1 MSAEKPKKL
10 KQQLENILNHIN
22 SEETHQ
28 KIQDFYD
35 NAINSKKE
43 LISQRDVIAQLGL
56 KEIQYQKLLNSLSR
70 NDLDAK
76 TRDYINQIIDTINSF
91 MNTTKLVNDKI
102 ILSGAPLRKTTMMY
116 LSTKKQEA
124 QRELITINVG
134 IKGTDELTLKKL
146 LLDEEEGGE

>member
-116 LSTKKQEA
+116 LSTKKQEQ

>member
-43 LISQRDVIAQLGL
+43 LISQRDIINQLGL

-76 TRDYINQIIDTINSF
+76 TRDYINQIIDIINSF

>member
-28 KIQDFYD
+28 KIQDYYD

-43 LISQRDVIAQLGL
+43 LISQRDIINQLGL

-146 LLDEEEGGE
+146 LLDEEGGE

>member
-43 LISQRDVIAQLGL
+43 LISQRDIINQLGL

-146 LLDEEEGGE
+146 LLDEEGGE

>member
-43 LISQRDVIAQLGL
+43 LISQRDIINQLGL

>member
-28 KIQDFYD
+28 KIQDYYD

-43 LISQRDVIAQLGL
+43 LISQRDIINQLGL

>member
-1 MSAEKPKKL
+1 MAVEKPKKL

-28 KIQDFYD
+28 KIQDYYD
-35 NAINSKKE
+35 QAISSKKE
-43 LISQRDVIAQLGL
+43 LISQRDIITQLGL
-56 KEIQYQKLLNSLSR
+56 KEIQYQKLMNSLSR

-102 ILSGAPLRKTTMMY
+102 ILSGATIKKTTMMY
-116 LSTKKQEA
+116 LSTKKQEQ

-146 LLDEEEGGE
+146 LLDEEEGED